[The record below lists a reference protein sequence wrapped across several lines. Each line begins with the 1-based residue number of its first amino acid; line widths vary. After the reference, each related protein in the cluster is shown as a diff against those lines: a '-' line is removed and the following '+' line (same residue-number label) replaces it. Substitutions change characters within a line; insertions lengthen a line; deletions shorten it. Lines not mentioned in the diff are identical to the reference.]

1 MQKASVRKLGG
12 AYLPIVLVLL
22 LFGCSKNFPGKGK
35 YEVRVSSKSMPIL
48 TVLITTT
55 DKKFDQHVYTEE
67 PRNNLFSKKDI
78 PVDKAIKVQ
87 VISGSNDLAK
97 QQLRDLVRKYFGRQ
111 VAGQSATGDASS
123 QGDGSQD
130 DDSGG
135 DSGQEL
141 LTIGILRN
149 GKLVRKISVRGKQ
162 GQPFVVGELQVPT
175 LIPFKN

>member
-12 AYLPIVLVLL
+12 AYLPIALIFL

-35 YEVRVSSKSMPIL
+35 YEVRISSKSLPIL
-48 TVLITTT
+48 TVLITAT
-55 DKKFDQHVYTEE
+55 DKKFDQHTYTEE

-97 QQLRDLVRKYFGRQ
+97 QQLRDLVRKYFRQ
-111 VAGQSATGDASS
+111 VTDPSSSSDASS

-149 GKLVRKISVRGKQ
+149 GKVVRKISVRGKK